1 MRYLTFLI
9 LAICL
14 TGCSLVPGL
23 KMPESW
29 KSLGSTGKAAA
40 AVVVAQKESENV
52 KQLSD
57 ADKKVEEARKKMELE
72 YAKFREDLQKAYDDG
87 FVEVGLKCGN
97 YALDDGQ
104 NDGDNHPVP
113 LKFGQR

>member
-9 LAICL
+9 LAVCL
-14 TGCSLVPGL
+14 TGCALVPGL

-29 KSLGSTGKAAA
+29 KNLSGGGKAAA

-57 ADKKVEEARKKMELE
+57 ADKKGLLSQKKGRL
-72 YAKFREDLQKAYDDG
+72 A
-87 FVEVGLKCGN
+87 
-97 YALDDGQ
+97 
-104 NDGDNHPVP
+104 
-113 LKFGQR
+113 